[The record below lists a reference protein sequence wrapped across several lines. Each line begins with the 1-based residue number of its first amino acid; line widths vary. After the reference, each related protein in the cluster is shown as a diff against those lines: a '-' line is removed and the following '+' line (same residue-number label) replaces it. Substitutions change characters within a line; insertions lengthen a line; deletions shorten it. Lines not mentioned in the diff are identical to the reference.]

1 MKNFK
6 LSTTIT
12 VTISV
17 VVAVCMLGLFLFANN
32 SMTTVMKNNSMDNM
46 KTSLESR
53 QKVIE
58 DYVNNAEDQLVSYS
72 KGIEIVKLLENP
84 TDSEIQKKAQ
94 KYTEDYYKELS
105 GWEGIYAGEPN
116 THVIVHN
123 NPKIVWNDNKK
134 RRSTKTIAGR
144 DEGIGSLVQCRDY
157 CISSHKETDAFHVLP
172 GL

>member
-1 MKNFK
+1 
-6 LSTTIT
+6 
-12 VTISV
+12 
-17 VVAVCMLGLFLFANN
+17 
-32 SMTTVMKNNSMDNM
+32 MTSVMKKNSMDNM

-105 GWEGIYAGEPN
+105 G
-116 THVIVHN
+116 
-123 NPKIVWNDNKK
+123 
-134 RRSTKTIAGR
+134 R
-144 DEGIGSLVQCRDY
+144 DEGIGSLV
-157 CISSHKETDAFHVLP
+157 
-172 GL
+172 